1 MFASAVRDVAPLR
14 VFVTRADLD
23 LVRRLNLPAIIEL
36 ELRPDQR
43 RYVAV
48 LGVGPGDNVLLGSRD
63 EFFELEPRELEPIW
77 TGRTF
82 YVWSNFESMP
92 ALSPGMNGSAVR
104 WLQARLTEMGYLRPG
119 DPSGQFDA
127 YTVAAIREFQDEQGL
142 DDDGQVGP
150 ETLIAIYQRLDYPSP
165 QLTDPEEPS

>member
-1 MFASAVRDVAPLR
+1 M
-14 VFVTRADLD
+14 
-23 LVRRLNLPAIIEL
+23 LPAIIEL

-43 RYVAV
+43 RYAAV
-48 LGVGPGDNVLLGSRD
+48 LGIGPDGNVLLASRD
-63 EFFELEPRELEPIW
+63 EFFELESGELDAFW

-104 WLQARLTEMGYLRPG
+104 WLQARLTDLGYLRPG
-119 DPSGQFDA
+119 DPSGKFDA
-127 YTVAAIREFQDEQGL
+127 YTVAAIREFQGAQGL
-142 DDDGQVGP
+142 DDNGQVGP
-150 ETLIAIYQRLDYPSP
+150 ETLIALYQRLDYPCP